1 MGIHYLD
8 IEDEI
13 TTAVGRLRQDEGAR
27 VALVLPPGSRIA
39 TSRIN
44 FRLLAREAREHARL
58 LAIVTPEAS
67 VRAVAVSA
75 GLPAYAAVSDYE
87 AALAEGAVARPT
99 ETTAPPG
106 AAAAGGAAG
115 PPPTTAVAEALAA
128 GGVGAALERTR
139 PLPAGGAAEGAGG
152 GVEPGPAVGGR
163 SVTAA
168 PAEGSLGERIAE
180 RLGLADLPVVGGSA
194 RGIGGGSQAIRWA
207 TLLIGLAIVVAA
219 LGVAAFAILPS
230 ASITITP
237 VGQDLGPVAMTVV
250 ADPAAT
256 GVDATS
262 LVVPARTVTF
272 QLSANDTF
280 PATGV
285 KVSETKASGTV
296 TFQNYDT
303 GRSAQ
308 IPAGSVVSTA
318 AGTGFRTSASLTIP
332 RARII
337 GKRTIAP
344 GQADVGVAAVTSGS
358 QGNVPANAI
367 SVVPQGY
374 DPTLIS
380 VFNAQATSG
389 GTHTETKIVVQADYD
404 NAVKALTDRLGTQLR
419 NDLADPTQ
427 VPTGLTLFPTSA
439 KMGKATADTAA
450 GKVVGSAAAGFP
462 LTLTATATATAV
474 DLSQLAPLA
483 EARLKAQVPAGF
495 QLFPDSIST
504 QVGDGTVE
512 GDTVSFPVQARA
524 QMWRPVAQADLLDR
538 VKGKTIA
545 AARAA
550 LAPLGQVGIS
560 VWPSWVSTIPT
571 LDQRLSLTIA
581 QPQRPTSSGS
591 PGPAGSLAPSAA
603 PGASTS
609 PASGGSAGATASQ
622 AP

>member
-139 PLPAGGAAEGAGG
+139 PMPVGGPEA
-152 GVEPGPAVGGR
+152 GVEAGPAVGGR

-168 PAEGSLGERIAE
+168 PAEGSFGERIAE

-219 LGVAAFAILPS
+219 LGIATFAILPS

-256 GVDATS
+256 RVDATS

-337 GKRTIAP
+337 RTKPQPTIAP

-389 GTHTETKIVVQADYD
+389 GTHTETKVVVQADYD

-419 NDLADPTQ
+419 NDLA
-427 VPTGLTLFPTSA
+427 
-439 KMGKATADTAA
+439 
-450 GKVVGSAAAGFP
+450 
-462 LTLTATATATAV
+462 
-474 DLSQLAPLA
+474 
-483 EARLKAQVPAGF
+483 
-495 QLFPDSIST
+495 
-504 QVGDGTVE
+504 
-512 GDTVSFPVQARA
+512 
-524 QMWRPVAQADLLDR
+524 
-538 VKGKTIA
+538 
-545 AARAA
+545 
-550 LAPLGQVGIS
+550 
-560 VWPSWVSTIPT
+560 
-571 LDQRLSLTIA
+571 
-581 QPQRPTSSGS
+581 
-591 PGPAGSLAPSAA
+591 
-603 PGASTS
+603 
-609 PASGGSAGATASQ
+609 
-622 AP
+622 

>member
-13 TTAVGRLRQDEGAR
+13 TTAVGRLRQDDGAR

-44 FRLLAREAREHARL
+44 FRLLAREAREHGRL
-58 LAIVTPEAS
+58 LAIVTPETS

-87 AALAEGAVARPT
+87 AALAEGVVARPT

-106 AAAAGGAAG
+106 AAAAGAVAG

-128 GGVGAALERTR
+128 GGVEAALERTR
-139 PLPAGGAAEGAGG
+139 PMPVA
-152 GVEPGPAVGGR
+152 GVEPAVEAGPAVGGR

-168 PAEGSLGERIAE
+168 PTEGSLGARIAE
-180 RLGLADLPVVGGSA
+180 RLGLAGLPVVGGSA

-237 VGQDLGPVAMTVV
+237 VGQVLGPVAMTVV
-250 ADPAAT
+250 ADPSAT
-256 GVDATS
+256 AVDATT

-285 KVSETKASGTV
+285 KVHETKASGTV
-296 TFQNYDT
+296 TFSSDNT
-303 GRSAQ
+303 AFTTS

-318 AGTGFRTSASLTIP
+318 ANVAFRTVSAVTVP
-332 RARII
+332 RANFKK
-337 GKRTIAP
+337 GQPGIAS
-344 GQADVGVAAVTSGS
+344 VGVEALKAGT
-358 QGNVPANAI
+358 QGNVQAGTITQIPAGYRTDLLSVNNA
-367 SVVPQGY
+367 
-374 DPTLIS
+374 DDT
-380 VFNAQATSG
+380 TG
-389 GTHTETKIVVQADYD
+389 GTHKVTPIVAQADYD
-404 NAVKALTDRLGTQLR
+404 DAVKALTDRLGTQLR
-419 NDLADPTQ
+419 DDLADPTQ
-427 VPTGLTLFPTSA
+427 VPAGLTLFPTSA

-450 GKVVGSAAAGFP
+450 SKVVGSAAAEFP
-462 LTLTATATATAV
+462 LTVAAPATASAV

-483 EARLKAQVPAGF
+483 EARLKTQVPAGY
-495 QLFPDSIST
+495 QLFADSITS

-524 QMWRPVAQADLLDR
+524 QVWKPVAQADLLDR

-545 AARAA
+545 AARAD
-550 LAPLGQVGIS
+550 LASLGQVAIS

-581 QPQRPTSSGS
+581 QPQRPTPSGS
-591 PGPAGSLAPSAA
+591 PGPAGTIAPSAA
-603 PGASTS
+603 PAGSAN
-609 PASGGSAGATASQ
+609 PASGASPSATASQ